1 MKTILLFVF
10 LSPLIF
16 GQGKKPNWV
25 EKRPNT
31 PGNYHGIGVV
41 PKTGSPQEYLQ
52 RAKDAALNDIAQ
64 QIAVSIDASQISKLS
79 EKLDEFKEEYQSAV
93 QTSTKADL
101 EGVEPVDT
109 WDGDD
114 QYWVYYRLDIA
125 EYKKRQAEKL
135 RKATALSL
143 DFYTKAKTFEKA
155 NNVGDA
161 LQSYIQ
167 ALGAVEKFLGETL
180 EVQFG
185 ASKIFLGNEIFSSLQ
200 SILNQIEIKA
210 KNSKVDAQVG
220 KPLRQ
225 PLEVVVNNSTTSA
238 PIQNFPV
245 KYSFI
250 RGSGD
255 IVSSAR
261 TDKNGSASTHI
272 AKVIATDKL
281 QLIKAEAD
289 PVALLGQ
296 GGSPLLEML
305 VKGLTLPSARFTM
318 NVVSLSIVFETE
330 EMLMGTKLVIPRIE
344 PMLKNTLSSQGFSFV
359 DDASKANIMISVK
372 SNGRDGGEYSGLYS
386 VYVDAN
392 ISVVDLNSG
401 EEIYKTSFNN
411 VKGVSINY
419 DKAGMKAYDEIG
431 VSLQKTVISKIL
443 EQIKK

>member
-1 MKTILLFVF
+1 MKKILLCMFFISLVF
-10 LSPLIF
+10 A
-16 GQGKKPNWV
+16 QGKKPDWV

-31 PGNYHGIGVV
+31 PAFYHGIGVV
-41 PKTGSPQEYLQ
+41 AKSGTTQEYLQ

-64 QIAVSIDASQISKLS
+64 QITVSIDASQISKLS
-79 EKLDEFKEEYQSAV
+79 EKLEEFKEEYQSAV

-109 WDGDD
+109 WEGND

-125 EYKKRQAEKL
+125 EYKRRQAEKL
-135 RKATALSL
+135 RKATALAL
-143 DFYTKAKTFEKA
+143 DFFTKAKNFEKTD
-155 NNVGDA
+155 NIGDA

-167 ALGAVEKFLGETL
+167 ALAAVEKFLGETL
-180 EVQFG
+180 EVQFN
-185 ASKIFLGNEIFSSLQ
+185 AAKIFLGNEIFTSLQ
-200 SILNQIEIKA
+200 SILNQIEVKA
-210 KNSKVDAQVG
+210 TNAKVDAQVG

-225 PLEVVVNNSTTSA
+225 PLEVMVNNTATAA

-255 IVSSAR
+255 MIPTSR
-261 TDKNGSASTHI
+261 TDKNGVTSTQI

-289 PVALLGQ
+289 PIALLGQ
-296 GGSPLLEML
+296 SSSPVLEML
-305 VKGLTLPSARFTM
+305 VKGLTLPSTRFTL

-330 EMLMGTKLVIPRIE
+330 EMLLGNKLVIPRIE
-344 PMLKNTLSSQGFSFV
+344 PMLKNTLSTQGFSFV
-359 DDASKANIMISVK
+359 DDAAKANIMITVK
-372 SNGRDGGEYSGLYS
+372 SNGRDGGEYSGMYT

-401 EEIYKTSFNN
+401 EEVYKTSFNN
-411 VKGVSINY
+411 VKGISINY

-431 VSLQKTVISKIL
+431 VSLQKIVIPKIL